1 MSELHNDSY
10 YSKKGQQIAFN
21 FGNLALWAVNAAF
34 STWVFSFY
42 YSALGMDAWLIS
54 LAFVIWSLWN
64 AINDPLIGYIS
75 DRTKTK
81 IGRRKPYIII
91 GLIGVVVVEI
101 ILWIPPVRTPMGLFW
116 YLLIMLIAWDIFYTC
131 LALPYDTL
139 FPEMYLSEKQRA
151 SSNTFKQI
159 GSIIGLL
166 TAYLIGGLLVGEIDV
181 EAGYLLNGIVTSVIV
196 VVTVVISLIW
206 GVKERKEFSQDH
218 KHEFGFLEGL
228 KYTFKNK
235 GFVIYTAIYFLYEYF
250 ILTIGTVIPLFGKN
264 VLLKNGLPVEAFDA
278 SLLSGILFVV
288 GFITV
293 PLWKFLHQKIGS
305 KKGFVISIMLYIVA
319 SIPLFFLTNYW
330 DVAIVAGTM
339 GLGFGGMLYY
349 IYLIIADVVDEDEL
363 KTGVRRE
370 GTFFG
375 ITNFF
380 MRLSMILSILSIT
393 IVFKGTG
400 WGEWTP
406 VIGQTTE
413 FGIRFLVVGF
423 PAIALIGVLICLRFF
438 PFSKERVEEI
448 KIQLDEMHQKKS
460 ENVQHRQTE

>member
-1 MSELHNDSY
+1 MSDLLNDRY

-42 YSALGMDAWLIS
+42 FSALGMDPLYIS
-54 LAFVIWSLWN
+54 LAFVIWSIWN
-64 AINDPLIGYIS
+64 AFNDPLIGYIS

-91 GLIGVVVVEI
+91 GLIGVVIIEI
-101 ILWIPPVRTPMGLFW
+101 VLWIPPVRTDIGMFW

-139 FPEMYLSEKQRA
+139 FPEMYLTEKQRA

-159 GSIIGLL
+159 GSIVGLL
-166 TAYLIGGLLVGEIDV
+166 LAYLLGGLLVGEINV
-181 EAGYLLNGIVTSVIV
+181 EAGYLLNGIVTSIIV
-196 VVTVVISLIW
+196 AVTVTISLIW
-206 GVKERKEFSQDH
+206 GVKERKEFSNDN

-235 GFVIYTAIYFLYEYF
+235 GFVIYTIIYFLYEYF

-264 VLLKNGLPVEAFDA
+264 VLLKNGLAVEAFDA

-293 PLWKFLHQKIGS
+293 PLWKYLHVKIGS
-305 KKGFVISIMLYIVA
+305 KTGFAISVILYIIT
-319 SIPLFFLTNYW
+319 SIPLFFLTDYW
-330 DVAIVAGTM
+330 HVAYVAGAM
-339 GLGFGGMLYY
+339 GIGFGGMLYY

-363 KTGVRRE
+363 NTGVRRE

-380 MRLSMILSILSIT
+380 MRLSMILSILSISLIFT
-393 IVFKGTG
+393 GYG
-400 WGEWTP
+400 WGEWT
-406 VIGQTTE
+406 VIAPDEVQ

-423 PAIALIGVLICLRFF
+423 PAIALIGVLVCLKFF
-438 PFSKERVEEI
+438 PFSKQRVEEI
-448 KIQLDEMHQKKS
+448 KIQLDEMHQKKKDFA
-460 ENVQHRQTE
+460 QHRKTE